1 MQKVRSHYFLI
12 LLELLIK
19 LLIPIFPLGTLH
31 YHLYVIFSLREKFPY
46 IQTVFDPFYFFYLL
60 IICFNIVSLNID

>member
-1 MQKVRSHYFLI
+1 M

-19 LLIPIFPLGTLH
+19 LLIQIFPLGTLH

-46 IQTVFDPFYFFYLL
+46 IQTVFDPFYFVYLTIL
-60 IICFNIVSLNID
+60 LFDYATV